1 MDDEQTNS
9 NAELPELPD
18 VPFLELSEGRLQG
31 VVSSESQAERVY
43 ASSISAGDHG
53 LSCCSND
60 DLRCGGL
67 GESQA
72 CRHIEAL
79 LAQAIREFGAQ
90 RVARYLKIDIAE
102 GAALSNGLHPISAP
116 SHAPEIFRSFLRHM
130 TYLQMPVTG
139 TPTV

>member
-67 GESQA
+67 GESQPA
-72 CRHIEAL
+72 GTSRPCWPR
-79 LAQAIREFGAQ
+79 R
-90 RVARYLKIDIAE
+90 
-102 GAALSNGLHPISAP
+102 SASSGP
-116 SHAPEIFRSFLRHM
+116 SGSPD
-130 TYLQMPVTG
+130 T
-139 TPTV
+139 